1 MKKTKT
7 KKVIDERQEKK
18 LLEIGSGGFW
28 IAYWILLAVMLV
40 QMAIESIDMNIY
52 IPSFAGEWLV
62 FMIMCVYMVCRCA
75 KNNIWEV
82 KREPSAKANLVY
94 SLIAGAVMGVMWFIV
109 PYVKSGKLIGSIAS
123 GVFIAAVVFGLCM
136 AALSISAASYRR
148 KKRKIEEAEETEEE

>member
-1 MKKTKT
+1 MKKTKKT
-7 KKVIDERQEKK
+7 KVIDERQEKK

-28 IAYWILLAVMLV
+28 MAYWILLVVMLV

-52 IPSFAGEWLV
+52 IPSFAGEWV
-62 FMIMCVYMVCRCA
+62 IFMVMSLYIVCRCA
-75 KNNIWEV
+75 KNNIWEP

-94 SLIAGAVMGVMWFIV
+94 SLIAGVVMGVMWFIV

-148 KKRKIEEAEETEEE
+148 KKKKLEEAEDSDEE